1 MRSVFFV
8 LFLVACTDSFV
19 ATEAP
24 IEMNPGELSATDVP
38 VLLLP
43 DQFEDVVI
51 TSERVWYG
59 ASFRDENV
67 TVYLHGTTAFV
78 DAPTD
83 LGDVAPTTTIR
94 GVGGYA
100 TVNEAIRTITW
111 QENGAAYS
119 LDVECA
125 SPIDRRCQSADYL
138 IDIAARL
145 ETP

>member
-1 MRSVFFV
+1 MRSILFV
-8 LFLVACTDSFV
+8 LLLGACTDSYQV
-19 ATEAP
+19 SEQP
-24 IEMNPGELSATDVP
+24 IEMNPGDLDVTEVP

-43 DQFEDVVI
+43 DQFEDVVV

-59 ASFRDENV
+59 ASFRDESV

-78 DAPTD
+78 DAPAE
-83 LGDVAPTTTIR
+83 LGDVTPTATIR

-100 TVNEAIRTITW
+100 TVNEAIQTITW

-125 SPIDRRCQSADYL
+125 SPIDRRCQSSDYL

-145 ETP
+145 VTP